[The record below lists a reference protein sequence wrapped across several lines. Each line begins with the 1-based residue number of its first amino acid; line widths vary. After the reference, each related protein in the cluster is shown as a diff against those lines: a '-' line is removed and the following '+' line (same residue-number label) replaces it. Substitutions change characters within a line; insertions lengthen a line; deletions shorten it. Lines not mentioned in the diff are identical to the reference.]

1 MCAGA
6 TVFSAME
13 MHGVRP
19 TDRVG
24 IIGIGGLGHLAI
36 QLAAKMGCEVVVFS
50 GSPGKEAEAR
60 ALGATEFYVTRDADA
75 LKDVKPI
82 DHLYVTT
89 SVLPDWGKFVSVL
102 APRAAIYPMT
112 VAFDDFSFPSL
123 PALLNGYRI
132 QWTMCSSRA
141 LHNKM
146 LNFVAQHH
154 VQPIVQEFPL
164 SVEGIEEA
172 MKKLD
177 DGEVRYRAVLVAELE
192 DSVQSS

>member
-1 MCAGA
+1 
-6 TVFSAME
+6 
-13 MHGVRP
+13 
-19 TDRVG
+19 
-24 IIGIGGLGHLAI
+24 
-36 QLAAKMGCEVVVFS
+36 
-50 GSPGKEAEAR
+50 
-60 ALGATEFYVTRDADA
+60 
-75 LKDVKPI
+75 
-82 DHLYVTT
+82 
-89 SVLPDWGKFVSVL
+89 
-102 APRAAIYPMT
+102 MT